1 MSKAIAAEQPSGIV
15 IHTRPVV
22 DMTDNQFYEF
32 CRLNPELRIERRANG
47 DIIFMPPTGGE
58 TGRKNALLLAAFV
71 NWDITNQSGVTFDS
85 STGFI
90 LPNGATR
97 SPDLAWVKKSR
108 FAALEPEQKRKFI
121 PFCPDFVL
129 ELRSQSDSIA
139 ALKEKMR
146 EYVANGAQ
154 LAWLIDAQTRT
165 VFVYHADGHIEMLEN
180 AESISGEPV
189 LQGLRIDLRSIWEI
203 DF

>member
-1 MSKAIAAEQPSGIV
+1 
-15 IHTRPVV
+15 
-22 DMTDNQFYEF
+22 MTDNQFYEF

-154 LAWLIDAQTRT
+154 LAWLIDVQTRT